1 MVSLSRFWFGFIALQ
16 IHLQE
21 DYRMNAI
28 FNIYVRSCLQS
39 PVNSLDGPG
48 GSGSVSPVKKLCREV
63 TMDHRYYA
71 RFGILR
77 CCTCLAP
84 IVGAFLLFGCMSPN
98 PGPEIQ
104 KFANAVA
111 VTATN
116 AAGAF
121 DAVQAGYYE
130 ERISAIA
137 LETNVAAFNPD
148 DIQPFLPADA
158 IKARLDVLDV
168 LKLYAAKLALLC
180 GNPSETNLDQ
190 ATDKFASAMKKLD
203 TNLVTASFLS
213 SEKVTPQEINIFT
226 TALNAVADWI
236 IERKEAEEAKKTI
249 EEMKKP
255 IDDIC
260 ALLASDLQRIHGQL
274 RAEYK
279 QTRQNDDVA
288 LIHSWPHL
296 SPPERREELRNLEDL
311 TVSVGKADSTIL
323 TLQSAVSNLA
333 VAHASLDDVFTKDK
347 VKASELID
355 DFSTQAQ
362 RISKYYSSLGTNN

>member
-1 MVSLSRFWFGFIALQ
+1 
-16 IHLQE
+16 
-21 DYRMNAI
+21 
-28 FNIYVRSCLQS
+28 
-39 PVNSLDGPG
+39 
-48 GSGSVSPVKKLCREV
+48 
-63 TMDHRYYA
+63 MDHRHYG
-71 RFGILR
+71 R
-77 CCTCLAP
+77 LAP
-84 IVGAFLLFGCMSPN
+84 IIGALLLFGCVSPN
-98 PGPEIQ
+98 PAPEVQ
-104 KFANAVA
+104 KFADAVA

-121 DAVQAGYYE
+121 DAVQAGYFE
-130 ERISAIA
+130 EQISAIA
-137 LETNVAAFNPD
+137 LQTNITTFNPD
-148 DIQPFLPADA
+148 DIQPFLPPDA

-190 ATDKFASAMKKLD
+190 ATDKFASAMQKLN
-203 TNLVTASFLS
+203 TNLVASSLLT
-213 SEKVTPQEINIFT
+213 SEKVTPQEIDIFT

-260 ALLASDLQRIHGQL
+260 ALLSSDLERIHGQL

-279 QTRQNDDVA
+279 QTRQNDDDA
-288 LIHSWPHL
+288 LIHSWPRL

-311 TVSVGKADSTIL
+311 TVSVDKADSTIL
-323 TLQSAVSNLA
+323 TLRSAVSNLA
-333 VAHASLDDVFTKDK
+333 VAHASLDQVFTKDK
-347 VKASELID
+347 VKATELID
-355 DFSTQAQ
+355 DFRTQAE